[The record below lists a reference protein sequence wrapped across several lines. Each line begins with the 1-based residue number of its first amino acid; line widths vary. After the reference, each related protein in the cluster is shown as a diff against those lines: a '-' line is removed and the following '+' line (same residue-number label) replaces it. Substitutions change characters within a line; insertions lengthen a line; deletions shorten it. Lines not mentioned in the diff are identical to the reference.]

1 MVIFFYCYIYSKTRG
16 GKDFNFSIYCF
27 FSVPRQTNT
36 HSHAHTHPVLISIPS
51 PRVTTSPFG
60 GGGDCNYDD
69 DSGDDDGL
77 HPGMAAL
84 HCSHPRALSLAPA
97 PKTANLNLR
106 SFLFSFFFASISTSS
121 VLYRRHRIIITVR
134 KGFHTSNSHR
144 DPSFRI
150 PPTDTDIF
158 IYV

>member
-1 MVIFFYCYIYSKTRG
+1 MSVPAYVYCVRGYIFLLLYIFRNG

-36 HSHAHTHPVLISIPS
+36 HSHAHTRPVLISIPS

-60 GGGDCNYDD
+60 GGGDCDYDD

-84 HCSHPRALSLAPA
+84 RCCHPRALSLAPA

-106 SFLFSFFFASISTSS
+106 SFLFSFFCLHLYVVSTVPSPPNYN
-121 VLYRRHRIIITVR
+121 YRPKR
-134 KGFHTSNSHR
+134 FSH
-144 DPSFRI
+144 FK
-150 PPTDTDIF
+150 
-158 IYV
+158 